1 MTTHH
6 EQHLGQIPKTV
17 EELFIFPEGF
27 EPTEPPVIDRILH
40 AGRDDGPIGMVL
52 SAMGEVRLIT
62 NDDEEGTQNAEELQA
77 ILDDENTPATPER
90 RELLRTATERRVV
103 ASFVLR
109 IAEDIYAGPDF
120 TTSEEGGKA
129 HIDTDKI
136 GDLYED
142 TEEFETTSPVLGL
155 LQDIKSSKETS
166 QIDEHTRVR
175 AERLVRIA
183 LSGKV
188 DQTLEYL
195 SAAAN
200 QQAESQETL

>member
-62 NDDEEGTQNAEELQA
+62 NDEEGTQNAEELQA

-120 TTSEEGGKA
+120 TIREEGGKA

-136 GDLYED
+136 GDLYDD

-195 SAAAN
+195 SAVAN